1 MASSFYNING
11 INCGVQIG
19 TIVAI
24 IAGNVPT
31 GWLLCNGSSIAT
43 GTEYADLRALIG
55 NTLPNLT
62 DMRMLYGKNTPS
74 VAPTAPEGQNT
85 ITLAIANLPAHTHTA
100 TINASNHSHGYNDYT
115 AIALG
120 DDDTYGYSNEEFDN
134 ANVNVGGTAGSGTTS
149 DSDANAIHAHNIG
162 ISNMES
168 NNLNAQSTN
177 TAFSVLN
184 PFYTVKWIIKY
195 A

>member
-1 MASSFYNING
+1 MASSFYNINN

-31 GWLLCNGSSIAT
+31 GWLLCNGNSIAT
-43 GTEYADLRALIG
+43 GTQYAGLRTLIG

-62 DMRMLYGKNTPS
+62 DMRMLYGKNSSS

-85 ITLAIANLPAHTHTA
+85 ITLEIANLPSHTHTA
-100 TINASNHSHGYNDYT
+100 TINSSNHSHGYNDST
-115 AIALG
+115 AIADG
-120 DDDTYGYSNEEFDN
+120 DDTTNGYSNEEYDD
-134 ANVNVGGTAGSGTTS
+134 ANVNIGGTAGSGTTVAS
-149 DSDANAIHAHNIG
+149 NTVHSHNIN
-162 ISNMES
+162 ISTMES
-168 NNLNAQSTN
+168 DYAYSESTN
-177 TAFSVLN
+177 TDFSVLN